1 MNNDAPG
8 PGSPETD
15 HPDVI
20 ALPPLILLGFVAVG
34 LLANRFYALHFV
46 SGNARYVTGAVLA
59 ALPFF
64 ISALAMREM
73 GKAGTNID
81 VRKPATALI
90 TGSIYS
96 VTRNPMY
103 LSMVLMLAA
112 GAFLLD
118 NLWLLIAV
126 PIFIAVIQKGVIL
139 REESYLE
146 GKFGAEYTAYK
157 SRVRRWL

>member
-1 MNNDAPG
+1 MNSQPPDATG
-8 PGSPETD
+8 AD
-15 HPDVI
+15 HPDVL
-20 ALPPLILLGFVAVG
+20 ALPPLILLGFIACG
-34 LLANRFYALHFV
+34 LLANRFYALPFV

-64 ISALAMREM
+64 ITALAMLEM

-81 VRKPATALI
+81 VRKPATAI
-90 TGSIYS
+90 VKGSIYS

-112 GAFLLD
+112 GAFLLN
-118 NLWLLIAV
+118 NLWLLIAL
-126 PIFIAVIQKGVIL
+126 PIFVAVIQKGVIH
-139 REESYLE
+139 REEAYLE
-146 GKFGAEYTAYK
+146 KKFGEEYTAYK